1 MSNEFLDSLENLDA
15 LNVSDF
21 IKFSQRGIE
30 KENLRSS
37 NCSISLKAHPKA
49 YGSSLTNSRI
59 TTDFSEA
66 LIELV
71 TDPNKDLNK
80 CLKELEDIVYFCLKN
95 TDEDFWPAS
104 IPMSIE
110 DEALI
115 PIADYGNTNSGK
127 LKKLYRVGLSHRYGS
142 MMQTVSGIHYNFSF
156 GDELFENWAKKDGET
171 LREFKDKKYLSLVRN
186 FRRNAWL
193 ITYFFGCSP
202 IVPKAFAKGREHSLK
217 ELNSNDLFLENA
229 TCLRMGE
236 LGYISKSQDNLN
248 IAYNNLEEYLADLK
262 KALTT
267 DHPRY
272 KTLGTKVGGEY
283 IQLNTAIIQ
292 IENEYYS
299 SIRPKRLV
307 GSGERPI
314 NALRDNGIEYV
325 EIRALDNNIY
335 DPFGISDETAI
346 FLESFLFYC
355 LLSEDRPCDA
365 DEINKI
371 QNNWGNVVLFG
382 RDKDLNLQF
391 KEGSI
396 PLRDKATE
404 ILDEMTNFESRIGD
418 QEYRNIFKKSLETQ
432 RLKISD
438 SNMTPSGK
446 LLREITASGLS
457 WDEYTDQIAKNHKEE
472 ILRLKKDVGYLEK
485 QAKKSLEEFALKEA
499 QEEED
504 FDSFLGEYLS
514 AIE

>member
-1 MSNEFLDSLENLDA
+1 MSNKFLNSLEDLDSLNL
-15 LNVSDF
+15 SDF
-21 IKFSQRGIE
+21 IKLSRRGIE
-30 KENLRSS
+30 KENLRSNNS
-37 NCSISLKAHPKA
+37 SISLEPHPKV

-71 TDPNKDLNK
+71 TSPNKDLK
-80 CLKELEDIVYFCLKN
+80 SCLKELEDIVYFCLKN
-95 TDEDFWPAS
+95 TEEDFWPAS

-110 DEALI
+110 DESAI
-115 PIADYGNTNSGK
+115 PIADYGNSNSGR
-127 LKKLYRVGLSHRYGS
+127 LKKLYRVGLSQRYGS

-156 GDELFENWAKKDGET
+156 DDQLFEKWANREGDT
-171 LREFKDKKYLSLVRN
+171 LRDFKDKKYLSLVRN

-193 ITYFFGCSP
+193 ITYLFGCSP

-217 ELNSNDLFLENA
+217 ELNSKDLYLENA

-272 KTLGTKVGGEY
+272 KTLGTKVNDEY

-307 GSGERPI
+307 ASGERPI
-314 NALRDNGIEYV
+314 NALRDKGIEYV

-355 LLSEDRPCDA
+355 LLSEDQSCEE
-365 DEINKI
+365 DEIKKI
-371 QNNWGNVVLFG
+371 QSNWGNVVLSG
-382 RDKDLNLQF
+382 RDKDLKLEF
-391 KEGSI
+391 KDGSFF
-396 PLRDKATE
+396 LRDKAAK
-404 ILDEMTNFESRIGD
+404 IISEMSNLEARID
-418 QEYRNIFKKSLETQ
+418 NLEYKTIFKKSLETQ
-432 RLKISD
+432 QNKVNDSD
-438 SNMTPSGK
+438 KTPSGK
-446 LLREITASGLS
+446 LLKEIISSDTT
-457 WDEYTDQIAKNHKEE
+457 WDKYTDDIAKRHKEG
-472 ILRLKKDVGYLEK
+472 ILKLNREVHYLEK
-485 QAKKSLEEFALKEA
+485 QASESLKEFSRKEA
-499 QEEED
+499 EEEKD
-504 FDSFLGEYLS
+504 FDSFLAEYLS

>member
-37 NCSISLKAHPKA
+37 NRSISLRTHPKA

-71 TDPNKDLNK
+71 TGPNKDLNN

-110 DEALI
+110 DEATI
-115 PIADYGNTNSGK
+115 PIADYGNSNSGR

-156 GDELFENWAKKDGET
+156 DDRLFEQWAKKEGEK

-193 ITYFFGCSP
+193 ITYLFGCSP
-202 IVPKAFAKGREHSLK
+202 IVPKAFAQGREHSLK
-217 ELNSNDLFLENA
+217 ELNTNDLFLENA

-272 KTLGTKVGGEY
+272 KTLGTKVGDEY

-314 NALRDNGIEYV
+314 NALREKGIEYV

-355 LLSEDRPCDA
+355 LISEDQPCDA
-365 DEINKI
+365 DEISKI
-371 QNNWGNVVLFG
+371 HNNWGNVVLSG
-382 RDKDLNLQF
+382 RDEDLELQL
-391 KEGSI
+391 KEGSVL
-396 PLRDKATE
+396 LRDKAAE
-404 ILDEMTNFESRIGD
+404 ILDAMTNFESRIGN
-418 QEYRNIFKKSLETQ
+418 QEYRNVFKRSLKSQ
-432 RLKISD
+432 RQKISD

-446 LLREITASGLS
+446 LLQEITASGLT
-457 WDEYTDQIAKNHKEE
+457 WDEYTNQIAKSHKEE
-472 ILRLKKDVGYLEK
+472 ILKSKREVHYLEE
-485 QAKKSLEEFALKEA
+485 QAKESLEEFTIKEA
-499 QEEED
+499 QKEID
-504 FDSFLGEYLS
+504 FDSFLAEYLS

>member
-1 MSNEFLDSLENLDA
+1 MSNKFLNSLEDLDSLNL
-15 LNVSDF
+15 SDF
-21 IKFSQRGIE
+21 IKFSRRGIE
-30 KENLRSS
+30 KENLRSK
-37 NCSISLKAHPKA
+37 NCSISLEDHPKA
-49 YGSSLTNSRI
+49 YGSSLTNPRI

-71 TDPNKDLNK
+71 TSPNKDLNN
-80 CLKELEDIVYFCLKN
+80 CLKELENIVYFCLKN
-95 TDEDFWPAS
+95 TDDDFWPAS

-110 DEALI
+110 DESAI
-115 PIADYGNTNSGK
+115 PIAEYGHSNSGK
-127 LKKLYRVGLSHRYGS
+127 LKKLYRIGLSHRYGS

-156 GDELFENWAKKDGET
+156 DDRLFEEWAKNEGGS

-193 ITYFFGCSP
+193 ITYLFGCSP

-217 ELNSNDLFLENA
+217 ELNANDLYLENA

-272 KTLGTKVGGEY
+272 KTLGTKVGDEY

-314 NALRDNGIEYV
+314 NALRENGIEYV

-355 LLSEDRPCDA
+355 LLCEDQPCDA
-365 DEINKI
+365 DEIINEKLAKEIKTKIETNDVDFYYVNLVNYIGNKKI
-371 QNNWGNVVLFG
+371 INGWMACLAPDGKFCLFRKG
-382 RDKDLNLQF
+382 
-391 KEGSI
+391 
-396 PLRDKATE
+396 
-404 ILDEMTNFESRIGD
+404 
-418 QEYRNIFKKSLETQ
+418 KKSWLHGSVHPRYNLNGIKEPFNKCRQELPKAYLHNGCIDILNYST
-432 RLKISD
+432 LSIEEGTISGNNIYPFIIV
-438 SNMTPSGK
+438 SYSC
-446 LLREITASGLS
+446 E
-457 WDEYTDQIAKNHKEE
+457 
-472 ILRLKKDVGYLEK
+472 
-485 QAKKSLEEFALKEA
+485 
-499 QEEED
+499 
-504 FDSFLGEYLS
+504 
-514 AIE
+514 

>member
-71 TDPNKDLNK
+71 TGPNKDLNN

-110 DEALI
+110 DEATI
-115 PIADYGNTNSGK
+115 PIADYGNSNSGR

-156 GDELFENWAKKDGET
+156 DDRLFEQWAKKEGEK

-193 ITYFFGCSP
+193 ITYLFGCSP

-217 ELNSNDLFLENA
+217 ELNSKDLYLENA

-272 KTLGTKVGGEY
+272 KTLGTKVNDEY

-307 GSGERPI
+307 ASGERPI
-314 NALRDNGIEYV
+314 NALRDKGIEYV

-355 LLSEDRPCDA
+355 LLSEDQPCEQ
-365 DEINKI
+365 DEIRKI
-371 QNNWGNVVLFG
+371 QSNWGNVVLSG
-382 RDKDLNLQF
+382 RDEDLKLEFKD
-391 KEGSI
+391 GSFF
-396 PLRDKATE
+396 LRDKATR
-404 ILDEMTNFESRIGD
+404 IINEMSYLESRID
-418 QEYRNIFKKSLETQ
+418 NLEYKTIFKKSLETQ
-432 RLKISD
+432 QNKVND
-438 SNMTPSGK
+438 SNKTPSGK
-446 LLREITASGLS
+446 LLKEIISSDTT
-457 WDEYTDQIAKNHKEE
+457 WDKFTDDIAKRHKEE
-472 ILRLKKDVGYLEK
+472 ILKLNREVHYLKK
-485 QAKKSLEEFALKEA
+485 QASESLKEFSRKEA
-499 QEEED
+499 EEEKD
-504 FDSFLGEYLS
+504 FDSFLAEYLS

>member
-1 MSNEFLDSLENLDA
+1 MSNEFLNSLENLDA

-37 NCSISLKAHPKA
+37 NRSISLRAHPKA

-71 TDPNKDLNK
+71 TGPNKDLNN

-110 DEALI
+110 DEATI
-115 PIADYGNTNSGK
+115 PIADYGNSNSGR

-156 GDELFENWAKKDGET
+156 DDRLFEQWAKKEGEK

-193 ITYFFGCSP
+193 ITYLFGCSP
-202 IVPKAFAKGREHSLK
+202 IVPKAFAQGREHSLK
-217 ELNSNDLFLENA
+217 ELNTNDLFLENA

-272 KTLGTKVGGEY
+272 KTLGTKVGDEY

-314 NALRDNGIEYV
+314 NALREKGIEYV

-355 LLSEDRPCDA
+355 LISEDQPCDA
-365 DEINKI
+365 DEISKI
-371 QNNWGNVVLFG
+371 HNNWGNVVLSG
-382 RDKDLNLQF
+382 RDEDLELQL
-391 KEGSI
+391 KEGSVL
-396 PLRDKATE
+396 LRDKAAE
-404 ILDEMTNFESRIGD
+404 ILDAMTNFESRIGD
-418 QEYRNIFKKSLETQ
+418 QEYRNVFKRSLKSQ
-432 RLKISD
+432 RQKISD

-446 LLREITASGLS
+446 LLQEITASGLT
-457 WDEYTDQIAKNHKEE
+457 WDEYTNQIAKSHKEE
-472 ILRLKKDVGYLEK
+472 ILKSRREVHYLEE
-485 QAKKSLEEFALKEA
+485 QAKESLEEFTIKEA
-499 QEEED
+499 QKEKD
-504 FDSFLGEYLS
+504 FDSFLAEYLS